1 MHTKRVHSFS
11 FVGTLQ
17 AKLSDIVGIINKI
30 APPALAEDW
39 DNVGLQVG
47 DPGSGIERIMVALD
61 PCPEA
66 VDAAIT
72 SSCQLLLTHHPLI
85 FKPLKRISTA
95 DATGCLIHLAIAGR
109 LAIVSLHTN
118 YDIVENGVNDLLAN
132 ALGVTSCRPL
142 KVSQREELLKLI
154 VFVPLSHHGT
164 LLEAL
169 LPFSPLSGNYADCS
183 FTTSG
188 QGTFKPLE
196 GASPFI
202 GKVGERE
209 RVEESRIELLLRK
222 ADLQPA
228 LKSLRKAHPYEEPAF
243 DMVPL
248 LNEGVSSG
256 IGRIGLLQ
264 SRPQLKDFAA
274 DVKKTLGCAS
284 LKIVGNPAQ
293 QITKVALC
301 GGSGAFLMREAAREG
316 ADLLVTGDI
325 KYHDAREAQALGL
338 ALIDAGHFATEKLMI
353 DGLSAQLEKELNRRK
368 FEIEVLRCTVES
380 DPFDTL

>member
-47 DPGSGIERIMVALD
+47 DPSSGIERIMVALD

-66 VDAAIT
+66 VNAAIAN
-72 SSCQLLLTHHPLI
+72 SCQLLITHHPLI

-95 DATGCLIHLAIAGR
+95 DETGRLIHQAIAGR

-118 YDIVENGVNDLLAN
+118 YDVATNGVNDLLAN

-142 KVSQREELLKLI
+142 KVSHREELLKLT
-154 VFVPLSHHGT
+154 VFVPLSHHGA
-164 LLEAL
+164 LLDAL
-169 LPFSPLSGNYADCS
+169 LPFSPLTGNYTDCS

-188 QGTFKPLE
+188 QGTFKPLD
-196 GASPFI
+196 GASPYI

-209 RVEESRIELLLRK
+209 SVAESRLELLIRK

-243 DMVPL
+243 DLIPL
-248 LNEGVSSG
+248 FNEGLPSG

-264 SRPQLKDFAA
+264 SGPQLKDFAA
-274 DVKKTLGCAS
+274 SVKKVLGCAS
-284 LKIVGNPAQ
+284 LKVVGNPSQ

-316 ADLLVTGDI
+316 AELLVTGDI

-338 ALIDAGHFATEKLMI
+338 ALIDAGHFATERLMI
-353 DGLSAQLEKELNRRK
+353 DGLSTQLEKELNSRK
-368 FEIEVLRCTVES
+368 LAVEVLRCATES
-380 DPFDTL
+380 DPFEVI

>member
-66 VDAAIT
+66 VNAAIT

-95 DATGCLIHLAIAGR
+95 DETGRLIHLAIAAR

-118 YDIVENGVNDLLAN
+118 YDITTNGVNDLLAR
-132 ALGVTSCRPL
+132 ALGVTSSQPL
-142 KVSQREELLKLI
+142 KVSHREELLKLT
-154 VFVPLSHHGT
+154 VFVPVSHHDA
-164 LLEAL
+164 LLKAL
-169 LPFSPLSGNYADCS
+169 LPFSWLSGKYADCS

-188 QGTFKPLE
+188 QGTFRPLA
-196 GASPFI
+196 GASPYI
-202 GKVGERE
+202 GKMGERE
-209 RVEESRIELLLRK
+209 SVEESRLELLIRK

-243 DMVPL
+243 DIIPL
-248 LNEGVSSG
+248 LNEGLQSG

-264 SRPQLKDFAA
+264 SRPLLKDFA
-274 DVKKTLGCAS
+274 DDIKKALGCTS
-284 LKIVGNPAQ
+284 LRIVGNPEQ
-293 QITKVALC
+293 RVSKLALC
-301 GGSGAFLMREAAREG
+301 GGSGAFLIHEAAREG

-325 KYHDAREAQALGL
+325 KYHDAREAEALGL
-338 ALIDAGHFATEKLMI
+338 ALIDAGHFATERLMI
-353 DGLSAQLEKELNRRK
+353 DGLSTQLEKALKCRK
-368 FEIEVLRCTVES
+368 FEIGVLRCAAES
-380 DPFDTL
+380 DPFKVI

>member
-1 MHTKRVHSFS
+1 MHTNRVHSFS

-17 AKLSDIVGIINKI
+17 PKLSDIVGIINKI

-47 DPGSGIERIMVALD
+47 DPSSGIERIMVALD

-66 VDAAIT
+66 VNAAIT
-72 SSCQLLLTHHPLI
+72 GSCQLLLTHHPLI
-85 FKPLKRISTA
+85 FKPLKRITTT
-95 DATGCLIHLAIAGR
+95 DATGRLIHQAIAGR

-118 YDIVENGVNDLLAN
+118 YDVATNGVNDLLAE

-142 KVSQREELLKLI
+142 KVSHREELLKLT
-154 VFVPLSHHGT
+154 VFVPLSHHGA
-164 LLEAL
+164 LLDAL
-169 LPFSPLSGNYADCS
+169 LPFSWLSGNYADCS

-188 QGTFKPLE
+188 QGTFKPLA
-196 GASPFI
+196 GASPYI
-202 GKVGERE
+202 GRVGERE
-209 RVEESRIELLLRK
+209 SVQESRFELLISK

-243 DMVPL
+243 DIIPL
-248 LNEGVSSG
+248 LNEGLQSG
-256 IGRIGLLQ
+256 IGRIGLLE

-274 DVKKTLGCAS
+274 SVKKCLGAAS
-284 LKIVGNPAQ
+284 LKIVGDPEQ
-293 QITKVALC
+293 RISKLALC
-301 GGSGAFLMREAAREG
+301 GGSGAPLIREAAREG
-316 ADLLVTGDI
+316 ADLFLTGDI

-338 ALIDAGHFATEKLMI
+338 ALIDAGHFATERLMI

-368 FEIEVLRCTVES
+368 FEIEVLRCTAES
-380 DPFDTL
+380 DPFEIL